1 MDFTVLQE
9 MSLQGYFICAALFI
23 GFVWVITLLHGI
35 KSAIE
40 DIRLLTDDQENP
52 RLQSTRTRT
61 GKPRYGNR
69 HPEAAEAQQRDDG

>member
-40 DIRLLTDDQENP
+40 DIRLLTDKLENP
-52 RLQSTRTRT
+52 RLESTRTRA

-69 HPEAAEAQQRDDG
+69 HPEAAGAQRREDG